1 MKQVARFGAAALVAL
16 ALATPAWA
24 GVVGKIHHLPQDETW
39 AASARMLMTSTW
51 DADHSG
57 AIDTPDEVAAI
68 PCGAWAALDRDYRRV
83 YVSLFGLRVSYGFV
97 ARADS
102 TFVYL
107 GDTALGIAPS
117 VQIASDEA
125 MSACGIAR

>member
-1 MKQVARFGAAALVAL
+1 MNQAARVGAVVLVAL
-16 ALATPAWA
+16 AMATPAWA
-24 GVVGKIHHLPQDETW
+24 GVVGKIHKLPQDETW
-39 AASARMLMTSTW
+39 AASARGLMTSTW

-68 PCGAWAALDRDYRRV
+68 PCAAWAALDRGYRRV
-83 YVSLFGLRVSYGFV
+83 YTGVFGLRVSYGFV

-102 TFVYL
+102 TFVYV
-107 GDTALGIAPS
+107 GDSALGIARN

-125 MSACGIAR
+125 MSVCGIAR